1 MLAGIN
7 YCRLLWKLYGMKRN
21 AGRTKEQIE
30 RLQKKKL
37 EKLLLYAYDHSSY
50 YRRAF
55 EAVIL
60 RAKPE
65 READKTVEMKKNIA

>member
-30 RLQKKKL
+30 RLQKRSWK
-37 EKLLLYAYDHSSY
+37 SCSY
-50 YRRAF
+50 TLMIIPLITGGHLRQRAF
-55 EAVIL
+55 LE
-60 RAKPE
+60 
-65 READKTVEMKKNIA
+65 NISG